1 MSAPT
6 NKVQILE
13 HNGRPAFA
21 VIPYDDYLVLTGTP
35 ERTTVP
41 HEVVGM
47 VVKNNWNL
55 VKAWRKYL
63 GISQKDLASIAGVS
77 QSAISQ
83 MERSSNLRDATIEK
97 LAAALGLDPELLID

>member
-21 VIPYDDYLVLTGTP
+21 VIPYDDYLELTGTP

-63 GISQKDLASIAGVS
+63 RISQKDLASKAGVS

-83 MERSSNLRDATIEK
+83 MERSCNLRDATIEK
-97 LAAALGLDPELLID
+97 LAAALGIDPELLID